1 MAVTATTIAIAAV
14 ALTAVATGVG
24 TYAYV
29 AQAEAAAE
37 AGKAQKKIFEY
48 NAAQAENAATN
59 QRMQARN
66 EANRIRDRNRRV
78 LASQRAAVTAS
89 GLDLSSSSAQDV
101 FFDSMVQGELD
112 ALNAIYIGEVYAQQ
126 SLGRAT
132 IDRAEGAFA
141 RMRGETQR
149 TIGYINAGGTVLSG
163 AGSMTSGYANYRK
176 QSANPD
182 F

>member
-37 AGKAQKKIFEY
+37 AGKAQEKISEF
-48 NAAQAENAATN
+48 NAAQAETAAAT

-101 FFDSMVQGELD
+101 FFDSAVQGELE
-112 ALNAIYIGEVYAQQ
+112 ALDAIYTGEVYAQQ
-126 SLGRAT
+126 YTGRAAV
-132 IDRAEGAFA
+132 DRAEGAFA

-149 TIGYINAGGTVLSG
+149 DIGYLGAAGTVLSG
-163 AGSMTSGYANYRK
+163 AGNMTSGYANYRK
-176 QSANPD
+176 QAANPD